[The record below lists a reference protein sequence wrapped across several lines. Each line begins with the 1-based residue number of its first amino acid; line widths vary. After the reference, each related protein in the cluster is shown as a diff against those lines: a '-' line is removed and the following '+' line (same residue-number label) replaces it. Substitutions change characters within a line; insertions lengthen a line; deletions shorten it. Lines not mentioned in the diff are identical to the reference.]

1 MEQLS
6 AICTDWQK
14 QLDGKIGVCHMHA
27 YWLGYG
33 QKSNIK
39 ATEIDRIVA
48 AEIPYPNLN
57 KDLHEMRHMVHGH
70 CGRRF

>member
-1 MEQLS
+1 
-6 AICTDWQK
+6 
-14 QLDGKIGVCHMHA
+14 MHA